1 MNKHSTNHSRFTGLT
16 GISSLEDV
24 GMLKIC
30 VVMVFVGNWRSFY
43 QALSHGDT
51 VTWVHSQFSFF
62 PQSCIYCSLF
72 AFYTSER
79 TSYFMFVSLNPAGD
93 WHQPRFMSCDRPNP
107 KRSLWLAGGGHPVGL
122 LSGHQHSGHVDLASP
137 AECQRLCHLTVLPC
151 TSSSHVSV
159 YKLMLQFNILQL

>member
-1 MNKHSTNHSRFTGLT
+1 
-16 GISSLEDV
+16 
-24 GMLKIC
+24 MLKIC
-30 VVMVFVGNWRSFY
+30 GVMVFVGNRRETGEAFIRLAPLETQWLECTVSSAFS
-43 QALSHGDT
+43 LS
-51 VTWVHSQFSFF
+51 
-62 PQSCIYCSLF
+62 PCIYCSLF
-72 AFYTSER
+72 AFYTSEH

-93 WHQPRFMSCDRPNP
+93 RHQPRFMSRDRPNP

-159 YKLMLQFNILQL
+159 YKLMLQFNILQLYVIIYFII